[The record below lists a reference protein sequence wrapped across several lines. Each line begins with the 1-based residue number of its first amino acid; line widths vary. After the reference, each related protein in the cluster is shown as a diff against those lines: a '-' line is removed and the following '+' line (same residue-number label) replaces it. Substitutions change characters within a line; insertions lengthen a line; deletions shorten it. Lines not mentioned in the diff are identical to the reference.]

1 MDRLPDLSD
10 LDNWLDNCAM
20 AEYCVRAGSERTSTP
35 AAFGKDRQEQ
45 KGGKVIK
52 PKVFINSAPGGAV
65 TDKKCA
71 QCEKPHL
78 TRECRQFRESSVE
91 SRAQVVKD
99 KKLCFKCL
107 EPGHAISGCKS
118 DKRCGQDG
126 CKSGHHRLMH
136 NAPRVFPSAMKKE
149 KSEEHGE
156 DKAVK
161 WSDSKPPFNGMN
173 VLPVKQKLTLLPIVP
188 VIIRSPDNKTIQT
201 YALLDCASEITL
213 LREDARK
220 SLSLSGPE
228 QLVEIGTWHSQDPKF
243 KSCMVSFTV
252 ESVDGLSKFEITDA
266 YSVPRL
272 NLSKRPVPFD
282 KVVQK
287 WPHLAV
293 VPLSCVN
300 AGEVKLLIG
309 MDHSDPHDI

>member
-1 MDRLPDLSD
+1 M
-10 LDNWLDNCAM
+10 
-20 AEYCVRAGSERTSTP
+20 
-35 AAFGKDRQEQ
+35 
-45 KGGKVIK
+45 IK
-52 PKVFINSAPGGAV
+52 PKVFTNSAPGGAV
-65 TDKKCA
+65 TEKKCA

-173 VLPVKQKLTLLPIVP
+173 VLLVKQKLTLLPIVP
-188 VIIRSPDNKTIQT
+188 VIIRSPDNKNIQT

-213 LREDARK
+213 LREDAKR
-220 SLSLSGPE
+220 SLSLTGPE

-287 WPHLAV
+287 WPH
-293 VPLSCVN
+293 
-300 AGEVKLLIG
+300 
-309 MDHSDPHDI
+309 